1 MYQRDYI
8 LRLIQQMTKA
18 VGETVFLR
26 KNRQF
31 EQAMEVL
38 GQAMKQLL
46 GLNSKLVGGL
56 SARELLKLL
65 SPGGGPDPGKALA
78 LGQALD
84 AEADVLEEMGH
95 SPEAVARRKKAM
107 EILLIV
113 RTSGDAQGLEE
124 AFDEEIDKL
133 LEQSNTVGAEPAA
146 RKLLIQYF
154 EAKGRY
160 AKAEDEL
167 FRLLEA
173 DVLSPNDT
181 REKLLEEGI
190 RMYER
195 WSALAEEDLRRGN
208 FSAAEVDESLALLR
222 RWRGQ

>member
-18 VGETVFLR
+18 IGETVFLR

-46 GLNSKLVGGL
+46 GLNSKLIEGL

-65 SPGGGPDPGKALA
+65 SPGGGPEPGKALA

-84 AEADVLEEMGH
+84 AEANVLEEMGK
-95 SPEAVARRKKAM
+95 SREAEARRMKAL

-113 RTSGDAQGLEE
+113 RTSGDAQELLE

-133 LEQSNTVGAEPAA
+133 MARINTGDVEPDA
-146 RKLLIQYF
+146 RRLLIPYY

-167 FRLLEA
+167 FRLLEGDA
-173 DVLSPNDT
+173 LSPNG
-181 REKLLEEGI
+181 RKESLLEEGI

-195 WSALAEEDLRRGN
+195 WSTLSEEELRLGN
-208 FSAAEVDESLALLR
+208 FSAEEVDESLALLR
-222 RWRGQ
+222 RWRGE